1 MEGLEGVL
9 GRDPMP
15 RQASSE
21 NTKAF
26 VLGMPLGFS
35 LLVTPLDTLQWTLR
49 HRWKQASGWLSVGM
63 VSCITLRCHR
73 DSKG

>member
-1 MEGLEGVL
+1 MP

-49 HRWKQASGWLSVGM
+49 HRWKHASGLAVRGDGEQHHTA
-63 VSCITLRCHR
+63 VSPRL
-73 DSKG
+73 